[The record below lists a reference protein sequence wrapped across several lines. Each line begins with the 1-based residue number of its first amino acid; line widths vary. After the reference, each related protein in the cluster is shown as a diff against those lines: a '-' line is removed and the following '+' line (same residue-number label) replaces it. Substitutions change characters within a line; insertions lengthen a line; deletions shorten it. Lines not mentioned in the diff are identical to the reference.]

1 MSTPHDAIVIGGGIG
16 GLVAAAYL
24 RQTGASVVLLEA
36 DEALGGACRKA
47 AMLYA
52 LDPRVVKELALTRRG
67 LKFSQR
73 DMTLVALR
81 QDGRHLVLG
90 RDPHEAA
97 RAVAAY
103 SPADA
108 AAYKHYHSEVFALAR
123 AMRPWWWDDTAA
135 PEHVPAK
142 LKAMSAHAYLA
153 SHFETEALKSALAF
167 DAAQPLAPG
176 SALALVWRAAQE
188 TCGLQGAMAM
198 PEGGGAALA
207 GALIAAAKEMGAE
220 FRTKARVKALILD
233 GNAAAGVALDS
244 GETVFAPV
252 ILSSL
257 SRRATFLDLAPAASA
272 GFAETHRLMREMQ
285 TEKET
290 FVALTLNAAPTL
302 GGAQLAQA
310 ARFVI
315 AEGEPVLEAAVA
327 ASASPGQYNLWI
339 RAKGTPS
346 LDAVIAQLER
356 FTPLLRSRIVGSE
369 SVTRDVARAQLLK
382 PARERIATPIEGLFL
397 CGGEAEPVE
406 ALSGRAGRLAAA
418 LATAYTAR
426 RKKP

>member
-1 MSTPHDAIVIGGGIG
+1 MSAPHDAIVIGGGIG

-47 AMLYA
+47 AVLHA

-67 LKFSQR
+67 LKFAQR
-73 DMTLVALR
+73 DMALVALR

-97 RAVAAY
+97 RAIAAH

-108 AAYKHYHSEVFALAR
+108 AAYKHYHSEVFARAR
-123 AMRPWWWDDTAA
+123 AMRPWWWDDALA

-153 SHFETEALKSALAF
+153 GHFETEALKSALAF
-167 DAAQPLAPG
+167 DASQPLAPG

-188 TCGLQGAMAM
+188 MCGLQGACAM
-198 PEGGGAALA
+198 PDGGGGALA
-207 GALIAAAKEMGAE
+207 AALIAAAKEMGAE

-233 GNAAAGVALDS
+233 GNRAAGVALDS

-252 ILSSL
+252 VLSSL
-257 SRRATFLDLAPAASA
+257 SRRATLVDLAPSASA
-272 GFAETHRLMREMQ
+272 GFAETHRLMRE
-285 TEKET
+285 TPAEKET
-290 FVALTLNAAPTL
+290 FVTLILNAAPVL
-302 GGAQLAQA
+302 GGTQLAQA

-315 AEGEPVLEAAVA
+315 AEGEPMLEAVA
-327 ASASPGQYNLWI
+327 AESASHGQNMLWV
-339 RAKGTPS
+339 RAKGAPA

-356 FTPLLRSRIVGSE
+356 FTALLRGRIVASE
-369 SVTRDVARAQLLK
+369 SVTRDVARSQLLT

>member
-1 MSTPHDAIVIGGGIG
+1 MSAPHDAIVIGGGIG
-16 GLVAAAYL
+16 GLTAAAYL

-47 AMLYA
+47 ATLYA

-67 LKFSQR
+67 LKFAQR
-73 DMTLVALR
+73 DMALVALR

-97 RAVAAY
+97 RAIAAH
-103 SPADA
+103 SPSDA

-123 AMRPWWWDDTAA
+123 ALRPWWWDDAPA
-135 PEHVPAK
+135 PEHVPTK

-167 DAAQPLAPG
+167 DAGEPLAPG

-188 TCGLQGAMAM
+188 MCGLQGAVAM
-198 PEGGGAALA
+198 PEGGGAAVA
-207 GALIAAAKEMGAE
+207 EALIAAAKEMGVE
-220 FRTKARVKALILD
+220 FRTRARVKALILD

-244 GETVFAPV
+244 GETVLARV
-252 ILSSL
+252 VLSSL
-257 SRRATFLDLAPAASA
+257 SRRATLLDLAPAASA
-272 GFAETHRLMREMQ
+272 GFAETHRLMREAPAQ
-285 TEKET
+285 KET
-290 FVALTLNAAPTL
+290 FVSLTLNAAAML
-302 GGAQLAQA
+302 GGAQIAQA

-315 AEGEPVLEAAVA
+315 AEGEPMLEAVSA
-327 ASASPGQYNLWI
+327 AAASPGQYNLRI
-339 RAKGTPS
+339 RAKGAPT

-369 SVTRDVARAQLLK
+369 SVARDVPRAQLLT

-406 ALSGRAGRLAAA
+406 AICGRAGRLAAS
-418 LATAYTAR
+418 LAMAHAAR
-426 RKKP
+426 RKTP